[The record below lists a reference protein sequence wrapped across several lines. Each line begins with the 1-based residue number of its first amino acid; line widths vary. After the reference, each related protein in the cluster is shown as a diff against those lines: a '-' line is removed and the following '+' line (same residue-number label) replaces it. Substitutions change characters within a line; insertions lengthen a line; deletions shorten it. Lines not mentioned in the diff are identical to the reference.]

1 MSRKRIE
8 VGINVDNVNSPKH
21 YKMEC
26 GIEVIGLIREV
37 LGEEGFIAYCLGNI
51 LKYLF
56 RAENKNGKEDYKK
69 ASKYLEFIIENPN
82 ADNFEISKIV
92 DAEDLEKSLN
102 ISWESIIS
110 EIAKDLDIKEAFKL
124 DAVFRRTFSEN
135 FEKAKEILDDFIKEY
150 EEA

>member
-1 MSRKRIE
+1 MEKQRIE

-26 GIEVIGLIREV
+26 GIEVIDLIRKV

-51 LKYLF
+51 LKYLL

-69 ASKYLEFIIENPN
+69 ASKYLEFIIENPL
-82 ADNFEISKIV
+82 ACDFEIVQTLNTETLGSSLEVKW
-92 DAEDLEKSLN
+92 ED
-102 ISWESIIS
+102 IIS
-110 EIAKDLDIKEAFKL
+110 EVAKDLNIKEAFKL
-124 DAVFRRTFSEN
+124 DAVFRNALSEN
-135 FEKAKEILDDFIKEY
+135 YEIAKSILDDFIKEY